1 MDTPVYFPLKN
12 PAKLY
17 DPASGRLSAAPMEGK
32 ALWLMPNTARFVT
45 FGEASRASAPPKALD
60 CRHAEPLN
68 GAWLLSCTS
77 AERYPMFMSME
88 FPGLVNLSAPDLL
101 LDLSGIF
108 CYELTFDRPRQ
119 GPACWKLAEAM
130 ANGHVLPKMVT
141 LPYLAELPDGLLQ
154 AKAHRLIIEVTNACH
169 GNPYD
174 G

>member
-17 DPASGRLSAAPMEGK
+17 DPASGRLWAAPMEGK

-45 FGEASRASAPPKALD
+45 FGEASCASAPPKALD

-68 GAWLLSCTS
+68 GAWPLSCTS
-77 AERYPMFMSME
+77 AERYPVFMSME

-130 ANGHVLPKMVT
+130 ANGHVLPKMVA
-141 LPYLAELPDGLLQ
+141 LPYLAELPDGCY
-154 AKAHRLIIEVTNACH
+154 RR
-169 GNPYD
+169 NPTASSSR
-174 G
+174 